1 MTPPRSELRPP
12 LPGGARALGRPGGGA
27 ISPKLA
33 SRASPE
39 GAGVALGRPG
49 GGAATRA
56 KLASLGK
63 VV

>member
-27 ISPKLA
+27 
-33 SRASPE
+33 
-39 GAGVALGRPG
+39 
-49 GGAATRA
+49 ATRA
-56 KLASLGK
+56 TLASLGE